1 MAQGSIVSAS
11 VVVRRNPEV
20 TGREMR
26 EGEGVLLLHM
36 RTGAYHRLNRTGAL
50 IWRFL
55 DEPVRFDELQRRL
68 LDELHDAPVTLAEDL
83 TAHVADMARRDL
95 VLLQP
100 QAVP

>member
-1 MAQGSIVSAS
+1 MSSRSILHAS

-20 TGREMR
+20 TGRDMR
-26 EGEGVLLLHM
+26 EGEGVLLLHT

-55 DEPVRFDELQRRL
+55 DEPVRFDTLQRRL
-68 LDELHDAPVTLAEDL
+68 LDEIPDAPAEFAEDL
-83 TAHVADMARRDL
+83 NAHVADMAGRDL

-100 QAVP
+100 QALP